1 MANSSMSTGRPARA
15 KEVKNGAGPLAGASA
30 PPPLEGA
37 GRAGQSAASAA
48 KPTVDDIARKA
59 YEIYEREGRQPG
71 RDLENWLQ
79 AEIELGLRPG
89 SH

>member
-1 MANSSMSTGRPARA
+1 MANSSTSPSKAGRT
-15 KEVKNGAGPLAGASA
+15 KEVNNGAGRPIGAQFQRPTSA
-30 PPPLEGA
+30 
-37 GRAGQSAASAA
+37 STAA
-48 KPTVDDIARKA
+48 PTYDDVARKA

-71 RDLENWLQ
+71 RDLENWVQ